1 MMARPLGPTSAT
13 ESIDWRE
20 ARYLTRVVQML
31 VTSRVDKAEFQREL
45 DNLASAAR
53 ALRTSIPMRSIEPA
67 RERRPDPDE
76 EAERVAEG
84 AVLALWRTNAVKVD
98 NDIEGNCDQAIV
110 NALHASPA
118 TIAPIDEA
126 ELAHAIEEI
135 ERAAAALRDEE
146 PAAVARAVEEIER
159 AAAALRDDAPS
170 VVPAAESEPVTAR
183 RSWWV
188 WLQIAGLW
196 ISIVLATGA
205 LILGLLVF
213 TR

>member
-1 MMARPLGPTSAT
+1 MTRPLGPTSAT

-31 VTSRVDKAEFQREL
+31 VTSRVDKAEFKREL
-45 DNLASAAR
+45 ENLASAAR
-53 ALRTSIPMRSIEPA
+53 ALRTSIPVRPAEPA

-84 AVLALWRTNAVKVD
+84 AVLALWRSHSATVD
-98 NDIEGNCDQAIV
+98 TGTEGERGETFV
-110 NALHASPA
+110 EVLP
-118 TIAPIDEA
+118 PVDEA
-126 ELAHAIEEI
+126 EL
-135 ERAAAALRDEE
+135 
-146 PAAVARAVEEIER
+146 ARAVEEIER
-159 AAAALRDDAPS
+159 AAAALRDDAPGT
-170 VVPAAESEPVTAR
+170 VPPAEGEAVPAR

-196 ISIVLATGA
+196 TSIVLASA
-205 LILGLLVF
+205 VLILGLLVF

>member
-1 MMARPLGPTSAT
+1 MMTRPLGPTSAT

-31 VTSRVDKAEFQREL
+31 VTSRVDKAEFKREL
-45 DNLASAAR
+45 DNLANAAR
-53 ALRTSIPMRSIEPA
+53 ALRARIPVRPAEPV
-67 RERRPDPDE
+67 RELRPDPDE

-84 AVLALWRTNAVKVD
+84 AVLALWRTHAATAD
-98 NDIEGNCDQAIV
+98 RDIEGANSETAVDAPHV
-110 NALHASPA
+110 APPS
-118 TIAPIDEA
+118 IAPVDEA
-126 ELAHAIEEI
+126 ELARAIEEI

-159 AAAALRDDAPS
+159 AAAALREDAPGI
-170 VVPAAESEPVTAR
+170 VAPVQAEAVPAR

-196 ISIVLATGA
+196 TSIVLASA
-205 LILGLLVF
+205 VLILGLLVL